1 MLFNS
6 YSFIFVFLPVTVLG
20 FFVVGRVASKRLS
33 ILWVAVASLIYYAWW
48 NPPYVLLILGSILA
62 NYQIGLRLSAL
73 NHAGRHRT
81 GRAVLALGVAA
92 NLALLGYYKYANFF
106 VDNLNQVVGSSL
118 ELAPVILPIGIS
130 FFTFQQVTYLVDAYR
145 AETEE
150 HSFLDYCLFVSFF
163 PQLIAGPIV
172 HHKEI
177 LPQFR
182 KPGVLSADPY
192 CIAMGLTAFS
202 IGLFKKVILAD
213 TLATYATPVFTAADG
228 GSALSFASA
237 WIGSLAFTFQI
248 YFDFSGYSDM
258 AIGLALLFGIRIP
271 LNFNSPY
278 KAVNIIEFWRRWHM
292 TLSRFLKDY
301 LYIPLGGNRRGR
313 TRRYVNVMVTM
324 LIGGLWHGASWT
336 FVVWGGLHG
345 LYLVVNH
352 GWHAVRR
359 RFAPDTAGPTA
370 VGTWAARALTFVA
383 VVIGW
388 VFFRVESFDGAVSML
403 SAMFG
408 ANGLT
413 GLEEVSRRT
422 MAFLAVGFVIVLG
435 LPATHQLL
443 GYSASVAADGPQA
456 EASRS
461 GEQWRKWRPTLPWLV
476 FASAIASV
484 SIGNLIKVSEFLY
497 YQF

>member
-62 NYQIGLRLSAL
+62 NYQIGLRLSVL

-443 GYSASVAADGPQA
+443 GYSAPVAADGPQA